1 MSTLSELA
9 KSGRTVV
16 CSIHQPR
23 SSIYQMLDTVLLLS
37 GGCPM
42 YYGRAGTAVDR
53 YFDAAGF
60 PIPSSF
66 NPSDFLLDTIS
77 VDYRSE
83 KVCARSVQGVCR
95 MRVVHVMCQGCAGYP
110 QVYTMVMVC
119 SGCSD
124 TNHACTVVAVI
135 LTMRV
140 QWLRWY

>member
-83 KVCARSVQGVCR
+83 KVCAGCVQDACCVCYVSR
-95 MRVVHVMCQGCAGYP
+95 LCRL
-110 QVYTMVMVC
+110 
-119 SGCSD
+119 S
-124 TNHACTVVAVI
+124 
-135 LTMRV
+135 
-140 QWLRWY
+140 